1 MKTMLLKNKLVIC
14 LIGIGLMAALSS
26 CSGKSPPDEFMVLKN
41 PSLAIPPE
49 FHLSPGSSTE
59 DLDDV
64 IAPQEIAK
72 RALFGQN

>member
-1 MKTMLLKNKLVIC
+1 MLLKNKLQTC
-14 LIGIGLMAALSS
+14 LIGLVFMVALSA

-41 PSLAIPPE
+41 PSLAVPPE

-59 DLDDV
+59 DLNDV